1 MHSRNPC
8 NRDSL
13 SRRQNND
20 PEGFGFVAE
29 KLLGQ
34 WRRLQRSRSPRWMPN
49 VLHYQPCDAAQVTNA
64 HISYHVRNV
73 SFTGST
79 NIGYITVFTA
89 GKYIK
94 PVLLELGGEASA
106 RRSRRCKFREA
117 YHVLYPGLFL
127 TRKYRPPSAVTVRNR
142 NLLETSLAKFACRLS
157 ALWCSALL

>member
-1 MHSRNPC
+1 
-8 NRDSL
+8 
-13 SRRQNND
+13 
-20 PEGFGFVAE
+20 
-29 KLLGQ
+29 
-34 WRRLQRSRSPRWMPN
+34 MPN

-106 RRSRRCKFREA
+106 VDLDDANLEKRTMSCTLGSFL
-117 YHVLYPGLFL
+117 HGSIVLHQP
-127 TRKYRPPSAVTVRNR
+127 
-142 NLLETSLAKFACRLS
+142 
-157 ALWCSALL
+157 